1 MTCHFLPEED
11 DKFLERVGA
20 AVEEEE
26 RQAVAASVTN
36 VAKDAIAAAEESRKT
51 VQSDL
56 PVAKDSSSIN
66 ENGGTV
72 SQGWVTDTENEK
84 VFSEG
89 VELKSEQ
96 RGLDAQSSTGLYNS
110 VASLPVEF
118 YHYYHGSN
126 TDMGTLI
133 EVI

>member
-1 MTCHFLPEED
+1 LQLNVMTCHFLPEED
-11 DKFLERVGA
+11 GKFLERLRA

-26 RQAVAASVTN
+26 RQAAAASVTD

-56 PVAKDSSSIN
+56 PDAKDCSSIY

-72 SQGWVTDTENEK
+72 SQGRVTDTENEK

-89 VELKSEQ
+89 AELKSEQ
-96 RGLDAQSSTGLYNS
+96 WGLDAQSSSG
-110 VASLPVEF
+110 P
-118 YHYYHGSN
+118 
-126 TDMGTLI
+126 
-133 EVI
+133 